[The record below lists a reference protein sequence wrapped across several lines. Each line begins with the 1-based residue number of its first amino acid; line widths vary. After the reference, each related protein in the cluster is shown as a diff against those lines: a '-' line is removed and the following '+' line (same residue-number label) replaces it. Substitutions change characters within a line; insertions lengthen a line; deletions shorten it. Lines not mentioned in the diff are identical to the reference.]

1 MLRAYMHGFFIEMSL
16 YSKLRAV
23 SKPFEYEEH
32 RKARIR
38 DKVEER
44 RQSRITAKKRLP
56 SVNKQLAEKFL
67 RKKGV
72 DDGEAAPGEGLVDDR
87 FSALFKREEFEQDQ
101 ESFDFRLRNPTLS
114 SGSKKKGR
122 EGEEDDDLNAGAGG
136 MFKAVEEDLDE
147 EDYSDDDDMLGGDG
161 SDSGDS
167 IGNGVRYESDEEPV
181 YASSSRGKNGGKKS
195 SAGKRGAEDSDE
207 EGAISKA
214 TRRILSKRQ
223 LKEDPRGGSAAK
235 KKRSGPQMFELA
247 DGVAGERAVFAHTSS
262 EKARRMEE
270 KKLGRQLLT
279 DRLKSEDGKMGK
291 GGHGGA
297 SSGTKILKTSEGL
310 VRELTYMPQKSA
322 SSGDRLEKASKEELR
337 EEKWSSSGGRGAS
350 RGGGRGRGGRG
361 GGRGRSG
368 RGGGRGR
375 R

>member
-67 RKKGV
+67 RKKGA
-72 DDGEAAPGEGLVDDR
+72 DGSEDAPGEGLVDDR

-114 SGSKKKGR
+114 TGKKRKGDN
-122 EGEEDDDLNAGAGG
+122 EEEDDLNAGG
-136 MFKAVEEDLDE
+136 MFKAVEEDWDE
-147 EDYSDDDDMLGGDG
+147 DDYSEDDDGLDGQG

-167 IGNGVRYESDEEPV
+167 IGNDVRYDSDDEPAA
-181 YASSSRGKNGGKKS
+181 YASSKGKKINKKS
-195 SAGKRGAEDSDE
+195 NDKGAQDSDE
-207 EGAISKA
+207 EGAIGKA
-214 TRRILSKRQ
+214 TRRILAKRQ
-223 LKEDPRGGSAAK
+223 LKDESRGGDRSTSK
-235 KKRSGPQMFELA
+235 KKRLASAGPQMFELA
-247 DGVAGERAVFAHTSS
+247 DGVAGERAVFAHTSF

-270 KKLGRQLLT
+270 KKLGQQLLT
-279 DRLKSEDGKMGK
+279 DRIKSLEEKSRK
-291 GGHGGA
+291 GGRDGDGT
-297 SSGTKILKTSEGL
+297 GTKILKTSEGL

-322 SSGDRLEKASKEELR
+322 SNSDRLEKASKEELR
-337 EEKWSSSGGRGAS
+337 EEMWSSGRGGGR
-350 RGGGRGRGGRG
+350 GGRGRGGRG
-361 GGRGRSG
+361 GGGSRG
-368 RGGGRGR
+368 RGGGRGKNR